1 MTGVAVGER
10 GKQNKGAFDKSDRE
24 PLVFRG
30 GFAEFI
36 TATGSKSG
44 EGSAALTLE
53 KTVAVKM
60 ISNDIVVIIKYCPC
74 HLIIRF

>member
-36 TATGSKSG
+36 TATGSKS
-44 EGSAALTLE
+44 
-53 KTVAVKM
+53 
-60 ISNDIVVIIKYCPC
+60 
-74 HLIIRF
+74 